1 LEIKAILEQVLRII
15 MPEEIVKNFQFK
27 ELKETKDTIEL
38 YMVENEES
46 IPKSLEDKEVVLD
59 GFCNPIELQ
68 SFPQKG
74 KTFYIKVI
82 RRRWKEKGS
91 TVSYSN
97 DYELHYEGMKA
108 TKEFGDF
115 LKESFGLTA
124 AEFSERRKRLMR

>member
-1 LEIKAILEQVLRII
+1 METTSILEQVLRII
-15 MPEEIVKNFQFK
+15 IPEEIVKNFQFK
-27 ELKETKDTIEL
+27 ELKETKDAIEL
-38 YMVENEES
+38 YMVEKEES
-46 IPKSLEDKEVVLD
+46 IPKSLENKEVVFD

-82 RRRWKEKGS
+82 RRRWKEKRS

-124 AEFSERRKRLMR
+124 TEFSERRKRLMR

>member
-1 LEIKAILEQVLRII
+1 
-15 MPEEIVKNFQFK
+15 MPEEIVKNFQFN
-27 ELKETKDTIEL
+27 ELKETKDAIEL
-38 YMVENEES
+38 NMVENEGN
-46 IPKSLEDKEVVLD
+46 IPKFLEGKEVVLD

-91 TVSYSN
+91 NESYSN
-97 DYELHYEGMKA
+97 DYDLHYEGMKA

-124 AEFSERRKRLMR
+124 TEFSERRKRLMR